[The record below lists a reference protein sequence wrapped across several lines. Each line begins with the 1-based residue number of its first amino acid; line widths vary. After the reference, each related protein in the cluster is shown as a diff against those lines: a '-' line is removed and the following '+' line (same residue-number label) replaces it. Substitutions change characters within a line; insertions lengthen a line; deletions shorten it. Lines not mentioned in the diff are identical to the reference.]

1 MKQNESLELMRHH
14 GIRPTANRDIV
25 VRTLADAVRPL
36 TLSELE
42 QEIVTIDKSGI
53 FRTVTL
59 FLERHLVHAIDDGC
73 TGTRYELC
81 RSLNDE
87 SDDDLHAHF
96 HCEQCHQT
104 FCLDDIPIPEV
115 NLPEGYAKQSA
126 NFTIKG
132 LCPKCSK
139 HPKTRH

>member
-59 FLERHLVHAIDDGC
+59 FLEHHLVHAIDDGC

-96 HCEQCHQT
+96 
-104 FCLDDIPIPEV
+104 
-115 NLPEGYAKQSA
+115 LPEGYAKQSA

-139 HPKTRH
+139 HPKNRL